1 MSIRT
6 ITLEEHFAT
15 SSFLEG
21 PGAGLVA
28 QARGVAAAQ
37 RVDPG
42 RLLRNL
48 TDLGEGRLEEMDR
61 AGVDVQALSLTAP
74 GVEQLETQAAANLA
88 RSVNDTLAEAVRR
101 HPYRLHGLATVPTP
115 DPAAAVAEVRRA
127 HDELGF
133 RGAVI
138 NGHSQGRY
146 LDDERFWPI
155 LAELERL
162 SMPLYLHPTVP
173 SPQVAGT
180 FAGNYPEA
188 VQGPLSVAGWGWHVD
203 TLFHTLRLVLSGA
216 FDHFPRLQLVIGHL
230 GEGLT
235 GFLDRFGVAY
245 GALPTGLERPVPDYF
260 RRNVHYTIS
269 GFNFEAPFLSLLLLV
284 GAERILFSA
293 DWPYASM
300 AEARAFLDRIP
311 VSPADRDRIAHGNA
325 EVLYGF

>member
-1 MSIRT
+1 MRT

-15 SSFLEG
+15 PAFLDG
-21 PGAGLVA
+21 PGAGLA
-28 QARGVAAAQ
+28 GQGWRGGNET
-37 RVDPG
+37 G
-42 RLLRNL
+42 RLLERL
-48 TDLGEGRLEEMDR
+48 CDLGDGRLEAMDQ

-74 GVEQLETQAAANLA
+74 GVEQLEPGPAVALA
-88 RSVNDTLAEAVRR
+88 RSVNDALAEAVRA
-101 HPYRLHGLATVPTP
+101 HPDRLLGFATVPTP
-115 DPAAAVAEVRRA
+115 DVEGAVAEVRRA

-133 RGAVI
+133 RGAAI

-162 SMPLYLHPTVP
+162 AMPLYLHPTYP
-173 SPQVAGT
+173 APQVAAVY
-180 FAGNYPEA
+180 AGNYPA
-188 VQGPLSVAGWGWHVD
+188 AIQSALSLAGWGWHVD
-203 TLFHTLRLVLSGA
+203 TLFHALRLVLSGA
-216 FDHFPRLQLVIGHL
+216 FDRFPRLQLVIGHL

-235 GFLDRFGVAY
+235 GFLDRFAYSY
-245 GALPTGLERPVPDYF
+245 GALPTGLGQPVGAYF

-269 GFNFEAPFLSLLLLV
+269 GFNFQAPFLSLLLLV

-300 AEARAFLDRIP
+300 AEARAFLDRLP
-311 VSPADRDRIAHGNA
+311 VSPIDREKIAHGNA